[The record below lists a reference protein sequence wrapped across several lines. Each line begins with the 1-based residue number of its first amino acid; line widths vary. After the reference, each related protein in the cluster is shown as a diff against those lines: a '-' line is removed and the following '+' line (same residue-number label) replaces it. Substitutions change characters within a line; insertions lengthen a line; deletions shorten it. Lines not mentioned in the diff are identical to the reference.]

1 MKKFIIFIG
10 IILIIL
16 FILSFKFSAGLTSNR
31 IALIYIDD
39 VIADYMPYI
48 KKIGQAKND
57 DTIKAV
63 VVVVNS
69 PGGSV
74 GASQEIYRA
83 LEKLRE
89 KKPVVVSMGNVA
101 ASGGYYISVP
111 ANVIYANPGT
121 ITGSIGVI
129 IQHVNINGLLDK
141 FGIKMENIKSG
152 KNKDILYPNN
162 KLTPEQRRLIEETI
176 KDVYDQF
183 LDAIVKYRPIKKE
196 ELKKF
201 ADGRVFSGRQALK
214 LKLVDKLGNI
224 QDAIE
229 EARKLAGLKKN
240 EFSIVELKE
249 EEEFLNKLLGSEIK
263 SKLKNLINSD
273 VGIYYLL
280 SF

>member
-39 VIADYMPYI
+39 IIADYMPYI

-240 EFSIVELKE
+240 EFSIIELKE

-263 SKLKNLINSD
+263 SQLKNLINSD

>member
-1 MKKFIIFIG
+1 MKKKLLFP
-10 IILIIL
+10 IIL
-16 FILSFKFSAGLTSNR
+16 FFSFFALVSFMSLSKSRNK
-31 IALIYIDD
+31 IAIIYIND
-39 VIADYMPYI
+39 VIADYIPYI
-48 KKIGQAKND
+48 KKINRAKNN

-63 VVVVNS
+63 VLVVDS

-89 KKPVVVSMGNVA
+89 KKPLVVSMGNVA

-129 IQHVNINGLLDK
+129 IQHVNVNGLLNK
-141 FGIKMENIKSG
+141 IGVKMENIKSG

-162 KLTPEQRRLIEETI
+162 ELTPEQKKLIEGTI

-183 LDAIVKYRPIKKE
+183 LNAIVKYRPIKKE
-196 ELKKF
+196 ELKKY
-201 ADGRVFSGRQALK
+201 ADGRIFSGRQALK
-214 LKLVDKLGNI
+214 LKLVDKLGNV

-229 EARKLAGLKKN
+229 EARKLAGLEKGN
-240 EFSIVELKE
+240 FEIIEIKE
-249 EEEFLNKLLGSEIK
+249 EKTFLDELMGSQIK
-263 SKLKNLINSD
+263 SKIENLLKLNT
-273 VGIYYLL
+273 GIYYLM